1 MSLIDRGDYS
11 IYGVKKVKSVSSF
24 IKMHALKSAKSRSV
38 IMKADST
45 TLLNFIKDNQK
56 NQFVIPIY
64 QRLYSWE
71 KEQCKELWD
80 DIIKIGGDDKMDGHF
95 IGSILYMLDSIT
107 HSNNT
112 LLIIDGQQRLTTIT
126 LLLTALRDHL
136 NDEDEFLK
144 KFSYQKIENDYLI
157 NSDKDGD
164 KKFRLILSESDKDT
178 LLYLIDKDRRKPS
191 ELSSKIV
198 ENFKLFE
205 EWVSKNT
212 NKLETIFKGLDK
224 LMIVEIALEKGKD
237 DPQLIFESMNSK
249 GIELTQTDLIRN
261 YIVMETEIE
270 KQEGFYN
277 KYWGAMEEEFK
288 QNKKWFDRFVRHY
301 LTIKTREIPNVNK
314 VYAALKDYWQK
325 EGIGI
330 EDLLKDLQKYCGYFC
345 QIVFKKEADKDLN
358 KALGFLVDLEMD
370 VIYPLLLELYSD
382 YKGGV
387 LSKADFIPIIALIE
401 SYICRRAVCGLGT
414 NSLNKVFPSFT
425 RYIQKDEYF
434 KSLKA
439 HFGYLTEQQRF
450 PNNDEFKDRFIT
462 INFYKFQKNGY
473 FFERLENFDTKEP
486 VNTKGLTVEHIMPQ
500 TLTEDTEDTEE
511 WKRDLGENF
520 QEIHDKYLH
529 TIGNLTL
536 TGYNPEYS
544 NKSFQEKQGMEK
556 GFKDSPL
563 RLNQDLKDLES
574 FGEEEIKKRA
584 NDLVDLALKIWT
596 YPKLDAETLE
606 KYKPKKD
613 KKEKKVYDLSSYKFG
628 SHSRELFDIL
638 SKKIKALDERI
649 TENFNQD
656 YISYKFGKNFVDI
669 VVQSK
674 DLKLY
679 LNMKFNELQDEKNLA
694 RDMTNKGH
702 LGNGNIEVKLETKEN
717 IPYCLGL
724 IKQALEKQM
733 GGRNRQ

>member
-1 MSLIDRGDYS
+1 MEAY
-11 IYGVKKVKSVSSF
+11 V
-24 IKMHALKSAKSRSV
+24 
-38 IMKADST
+38 T

-56 NQFVIPIY
+56 NQLVIPIY
-64 QRLYSWE
+64 QRLYSWG
-71 KEQCKELWD
+71 KEQCKQLWD
-80 DIIKIGGDDKMDGHF
+80 DIIKIGGDDKMDRHF
-95 IGSILYMLDSIT
+95 IGSILYVLDRIT
-107 HSNNT
+107 HSDNV

-144 KFSYQKIENDYLI
+144 KFSRQNIQNHYLI

-178 LLYLIDKDRRKPS
+178 LLSLIDKDKRKPS
-191 ELSSKIV
+191 EPSSKIV
-198 ENFKLFE
+198 ENFELFE
-205 EWVSKNT
+205 KWIRKNT
-212 NKLETIFKGLDK
+212 DKLETIFKGLEK
-224 LMIVEIALEKGKD
+224 LMIVWIALKKEKD

-261 YIVMETEIE
+261 YIVMETEVE

-277 KYWGAMEEEFK
+277 KYWRAMEEEFK

-301 LTIKTREIPNVNK
+301 LTIKTREIPNINK
-314 VYAALKDYWQK
+314 VYVALKNYRQK

-382 YKGGV
+382 YSDGV
-387 LSKADFIPIIALIE
+387 LSKDDFIPIITLIE
-401 SYICRRAVCGLGT
+401 SYICRRAVCGLDT

-439 HFGYLTEQQRF
+439 HFGYLTEKQRF
-450 PNNDEFKDRFIT
+450 PNNDEFKNLFIT
-462 INFYKFQKNGY
+462 IDFYKFKKKKY
-473 FFERLENFDTKEP
+473 FFERLENFNRKELVP
-486 VNTKGLTVEHIMPQ
+486 THEYTTEHIMSQ
-500 TLTEDTEDTEE
+500 TLTEE
-511 WKRDLGENF
+511 WKKDLGENF
-520 QEIHDKYLH
+520 QEIHNKYLH
-529 TIGNLTL
+529 IIGNLTM
-536 TGYNPEYS
+536 TGYNSEYGD
-544 NKSFQEKQGMEK
+544 KSFQEKRGMEK

-563 RLNQDLKDLES
+563 RLNQGLRDLES

-584 NDLVDLALKIWT
+584 NDLADLALKIWT

-613 KKEKKVYDLSSYKFG
+613 KKEKKAYDLSSYKFG

-638 SKKIKALDERI
+638 SKEIKALDEKI
-649 TENFNQD
+649 VENFNQD
-656 YISYKFGKNFVDI
+656 YISYKFDKNFVDI
-669 VVQSK
+669 VVQTK

-702 LGNGNIEVKLETKEN
+702 LGNGDIEVKLETKEN

>member
-1 MSLIDRGDYS
+1 ME
-11 IYGVKKVKSVSSF
+11 
-24 IKMHALKSAKSRSV
+24 
-38 IMKADST
+38 ADAT

-56 NQFVIPIY
+56 NQLVIPIY

-80 DIIKIGGDDKMDGHF
+80 DIIKVGGNDKMDGHF
-95 IGSILYMLDSIT
+95 IGSILYVLDKIT
-107 HSNNT
+107 HSNNV
-112 LLIIDGQQRLTTIT
+112 LLIVDGQQRLTTIT
-126 LLLTALRDHL
+126 LLLTALRDHWS
-136 NDEDEFLK
+136 DKRKEIEDH
-144 KFSYQKIENDYLI
+144 YLI

-164 KKFRLILSESDKDT
+164 KKFRLILSDSDKDT
-178 LLYLIDKDRRKPS
+178 LLSLIDKDRRKPS
-191 ELSSKIV
+191 EPSSKIV

-205 EWVSKNT
+205 EWVSNT
-212 NKLETIFKGLDK
+212 DELETIFKGLEK

-249 GIELTQTDLIRN
+249 GMELTQTDLIRN

-277 KYWGAMEEEFK
+277 KYWRAMEEDFK

-301 LTIKTREIPNVNK
+301 LTIKTREIPNINK
-314 VYAALKDYWQK
+314 VYVALKDYRQK

-345 QIVFKKEADKDLN
+345 RIVFKKEADKDLN

-382 YKGGV
+382 YSDGV
-387 LSKADFIPIIALIE
+387 LSKDDFRRSIALIE

-434 KSLKA
+434 KSLEA
-439 HFGYLTEQQRF
+439 HFGYLTEKQRF
-450 PNNDEFKDRFIT
+450 PNNDEFKKLFIT
-462 INFYKFQKNGY
+462 IDFYHFKKNRY
-473 FFERLENFDTKEP
+473 FFERLEKFDTNEP

-500 TLTEDTEDTEE
+500 TLTEE
-511 WKRDLGENF
+511 WKKDLGENF
-520 QEIHDKYLH
+520 QAIHNKYLH
-529 TIGNLTL
+529 TIGNLTK
-536 TGYNPEYS
+536 TGYNSEYS
-544 NKSFQEKQGMEK
+544 NKSFQKKRDMEK

-584 NDLVDLALKIWT
+584 NDLADLALKIWT

-606 KYKPKKD
+606 KYKPKKE
-613 KKEKKVYDLSSYKFG
+613 KEVYDLSFYKFS

-638 SKKIKALDERI
+638 SKEIKALDEKI
-649 TENFNQD
+649 VENFNQD
-656 YISYKFGKNFVDI
+656 YISYKFSKNFIDI
-669 VVQSK
+669 VVQTK
-674 DLKLY
+674 GLKLY

-702 LGNGNIEVKLETKEN
+702 LGNGDIEVKLETKEN

-733 GGRNRQ
+733 GGRNKQ

>member
-1 MSLIDRGDYS
+1 MEAY
-11 IYGVKKVKSVSSF
+11 
-24 IKMHALKSAKSRSV
+24 A
-38 IMKADST
+38 T

-56 NQFVIPIY
+56 NQLVIPIY
-64 QRLYSWE
+64 QRLYSWD
-71 KEQCKELWD
+71 KEQCKQLWD
-80 DIIKIGGDDKMDGHF
+80 DIIEIGGNDKMDGHF
-95 IGSILYMLDSIT
+95 IGSILYVLDRIT
-107 HSNNT
+107 HSNNV

-126 LLLTALRDHL
+126 LLLIALKDHL
-136 NDEDEFLK
+136 NDEVKRKE
-144 KFSYQKIENDYLI
+144 IENHYLI
-157 NSDKDGD
+157 NSDEKGD
-164 KKFRLILSESDKDT
+164 KKFRLILSESDRDT
-178 LLYLIDKDRRKPS
+178 LLSLIDKDRRKPS
-191 ELSSKIV
+191 EPSSKIV

-205 EWVSKNT
+205 EWISKNT
-212 NKLETIFKGLDK
+212 DKLGTIFKGLDK

-270 KQEGFYN
+270 KREGFYN
-277 KYWGAMEEEFK
+277 KYWRAMEEKFK
-288 QNKKWFDRFVRHY
+288 QNKKLFDRFVRHY
-301 LTIKTREIPNVNK
+301 LTIKTRETPNINK
-314 VYAALKDYWQK
+314 VYVAFKDYQQK
-325 EGIGI
+325 ERIGI

-345 QIVFKKEADKDLN
+345 QIALKKEDDKDLN

-382 YKGGV
+382 YSDKV
-387 LSKADFIPIIALIE
+387 LSKADFRRSIDLIE

-414 NSLNKVFPSFT
+414 NSLNKVFLSFT
-425 RYIQKDEYF
+425 KHIQKDEYF

-439 HFGYLTEQQRF
+439 HFGYLTEKQRF
-450 PNNDEFKDRFIT
+450 PNNDEFKDCFIT
-462 INFYKFQKNGY
+462 IDFYKFKKKKY
-473 FFERLENFDTKEP
+473 FFERLENFDRKER
-486 VNTKGLTVEHIMPQ
+486 VYTHEYTTEHIMPQ
-500 TLTEDTEDTEE
+500 ELTEE
-511 WKRDLGENF
+511 WERDLGENF
-520 QEIHDKYLH
+520 QEIHNKYLH

-536 TGYNPEYS
+536 TGYNSEYS
-544 NKSFQEKQGMEK
+544 NKSFKEKQGMEK

-563 RLNQDLKDLES
+563 RLNQGLRDLKS

-584 NDLVDLALKIWT
+584 NDLADLALKIWT

-613 KKEKKVYDLSSYKFG
+613 KKEKKVYDLSSYKF
-628 SHSRELFDIL
+628 SPHSRGLFDIL
-638 SKKIKALDERI
+638 SKEIKAFDERI

-656 YISYKFGKNFVDI
+656 YISYKFSKNFVDI
-669 VVQSK
+669 VVQTK

-694 RDMTNKGH
+694 RDATNKGH
-702 LGNGNIEVKLETKEN
+702 LGNGDIEVKLETKEN

>member
-1 MSLIDRGDYS
+1 ME
-11 IYGVKKVKSVSSF
+11 
-24 IKMHALKSAKSRSV
+24 
-38 IMKADST
+38 ADAT

-56 NQFVIPIY
+56 NQLVIPIY

-71 KEQCKELWD
+71 KEQCKQLWD
-80 DIIKIGGDDKMDGHF
+80 DIIKIGGNDKMDRHF
-95 IGSILYMLDSIT
+95 IGSILYVLNGNK
-107 HSNNT
+107 HSGNP

-136 NDEDEFLK
+136 NDEDKRKE
-144 KFSYQKIENDYLI
+144 IENHYLI

-164 KKFRLILSESDKDT
+164 KKFRLILSESDRDT
-178 LLYLIDKDRRKPS
+178 LLSLIDKDRRKPS
-191 ELSSKIV
+191 EPSVKIV
-198 ENFKLFE
+198 ENFELFE
-205 EWVSKNT
+205 KWISKNT
-212 NKLETIFKGLDK
+212 DKLETIFKGLEK
-224 LMIVEIALEKGKD
+224 LMIVWIALKKEKD

-261 YIVMETEIE
+261 YIVMETEVE

-277 KYWGAMEEEFK
+277 KYWRAMEENFK
-288 QNKKWFDRFVRHY
+288 QSEKQSKREDLFNKFVRHY
-301 LTIKTREIPNVNK
+301 LTIKIGKIPNEK
-314 VYAALKDYWQK
+314 RVYEAFKDYQQK
-325 EGIGI
+325 EGIEI

-345 QIVFKKEADKDLN
+345 RIVFKKEANKEANKDLN

-382 YKGGV
+382 YSDGV
-387 LSKADFIPIIALIE
+387 LSEDDFKHSIALIE
-401 SYICRRAVCGLGT
+401 SYLCRRAVCGLGT
-414 NSLNKVFPSFT
+414 NSLNKVFPFVT
-425 RYIQKDEYF
+425 KKINKDQYLESIKVHF
-434 KSLKA
+434 LSLETTK
-439 HFGYLTEQQRF
+439 GKF
-450 PNNDEFKDRFIT
+450 PKDSEFKNLFIT
-462 INFYKFQKNGY
+462 IDFYHFKKNRY
-473 FFERLENFDTKEP
+473 FFERLENDTNEP

-500 TLTEDTEDTEE
+500 KLTEE
-511 WKRDLGENF
+511 WERDLGENF
-520 QEIHDKYLH
+520 KEIHNKYLH

-536 TGYNPEYS
+536 TGYNSEYS
-544 NKSFQEKQGMEK
+544 NKSFQEKRGMEK

-563 RLNQDLKDLES
+563 RLNQGLRDLKS

-584 NDLVDLALKIWT
+584 NDLADLALKIWT

-606 KYKPKKD
+606 KHKPKKP
-613 KKEKKVYDLSSYKFG
+613 KKEKKVYDLSSYKFS

-638 SKKIKALDERI
+638 SKEIKALDEKI
-649 TENFNQD
+649 VENFNQD

-669 VVQSK
+669 VAQTK

-702 LGNGNIEVKLETKEN
+702 LGNGDIEVKLETKEN

>member
-1 MSLIDRGDYS
+1 ME
-11 IYGVKKVKSVSSF
+11 
-24 IKMHALKSAKSRSV
+24 AEA
-38 IMKADST
+38 T

-64 QRLYSWE
+64 QRLYSWK
-71 KEQCKELWD
+71 KEQCEQLWD
-80 DIIKIGGDDKMDGHF
+80 DIIKVGGNDKMDTHF
-95 IGSILYMLDSIT
+95 IGSILYVLDGIT
-107 HSNNT
+107 HSNNA

-126 LLLTALRDHL
+126 LLLTALRNHL
-136 NDEDEFLK
+136 SDEVKRKE
-144 KFSYQKIENDYLI
+144 IENHYLI

-178 LLYLIDKDRRKPS
+178 LLSLIDKDRRKPS
-191 ELSSKIV
+191 EPSSKIV

-205 EWVSKNT
+205 EWIRKNT
-212 NKLETIFKGLDK
+212 DKLETIFKGLEK
-224 LMIVEIALEKGKD
+224 LMMVYIALTKGKD

-277 KYWGAMEEEFK
+277 KYWRAMEEDFK
-288 QNKKWFDRFVRHY
+288 QNKKLFDRFVRHY
-301 LTIKTREIPNVNK
+301 LTIKTRETPNINK
-314 VYAALKDYWQK
+314 VYAALKDYRQK

-345 QIVFKKEADKDLN
+345 RIVFKKEDDKDLN

-382 YKGGV
+382 YSDGV
-387 LSKADFIPIIALIE
+387 LSKNDFKRSIALVE

-425 RYIQKDEYF
+425 KHIQKDEYF
-434 KSLKA
+434 ESLKV
-439 HFGYLTEQQRF
+439 HFLLLKNNQRF
-450 PNNDEFKDRFIT
+450 PENDEFKEEFMRK
-462 INFYKFQKNGY
+462 NFYNFKLNIY
-473 FFERLENFDTKEP
+473 FFNRMENFDRKER
-486 VNTKGLTVEHIMPQ
+486 VYTHEYAIEHIMPQ
-500 TLTEDTEDTEE
+500 TLTEEE
-511 WKRDLGENF
+511 WKKDLGENF
-520 QEIHDKYLH
+520 QEIHNKYLH

-544 NKSFQEKQGMEK
+544 NRSFQEKQGMEK
-556 GFKDSPL
+556 GFKNSPL

-584 NDLVDLALKIWT
+584 NDLADLALKIWT

-613 KKEKKVYDLSSYKFG
+613 KKEKKVYDLNSYNFG

-638 SKKIKALDERI
+638 RKEIKALDEKI
-649 TENFNQD
+649 AEKFNQD
-656 YISYKFGKNFVDI
+656 YISYIFDKNFVDI
-669 VVQSK
+669 VVQTK

-702 LGNGNIEVKLETKEN
+702 LGNGDIEIKLETKEN

>member
-1 MSLIDRGDYS
+1 ME
-11 IYGVKKVKSVSSF
+11 
-24 IKMHALKSAKSRSV
+24 AK
-38 IMKADST
+38 AT
-45 TLLNFIKDNQK
+45 TLLEFMKENQK
-56 NQFVIPIY
+56 NQLVIPIY

-71 KEQCKELWD
+71 KEQCKQLWD

-95 IGSILYMLDSIT
+95 IGSILYVLDGIK
-107 HSNNT
+107 HSNNA
-112 LLIIDGQQRLTTIT
+112 LLIIDGQQRLTTVT

-136 NDEDEFLK
+136 SDEVKRKE
-144 KFSYQKIENDYLI
+144 IENHYLI

-178 LLYLIDKDRRKPS
+178 LLSLIDKDRRKPS
-191 ELSSKIV
+191 EPSSKIM

-205 EWVSKNT
+205 EWISKNT
-212 NKLETIFKGLDK
+212 DKLGTIFKGLEK
-224 LMIVEIALEKGKD
+224 LTIVWIALEKGKD

-249 GIELTQTDLIRN
+249 GIELAQTDLIRN

-270 KQEGFYN
+270 KREGFYN
-277 KYWGAMEEEFK
+277 KYWRAMEEDFK
-288 QNKKWFDRFVRHY
+288 QNEKQDKKLFDRFVRHY
-301 LTIKTREIPNVNK
+301 LTIKTREIPNISKIYV
-314 VYAALKDYWQK
+314 ALKDYRQK
-325 EGIGI
+325 KGIGI

-345 QIVFKKEADKDLN
+345 QIVFKKFKKEADKDLN
-358 KALGFLVDLEMD
+358 KALGFLVDLDMD
-370 VIYPLLLELYSD
+370 VVYPLLLELYSD
-382 YKGGV
+382 YRDGV
-387 LSKADFIPIIALIE
+387 LSKDDFRCSIALIE

-425 RYIQKDEYF
+425 KHIQKDEYF
-434 KSLKA
+434 ESLKA
-439 HFGYLTEQQRF
+439 HFGSLTEKQRF

-462 INFYKFQKNGY
+462 IDFYRFKKNRY
-473 FFERLENFDTKEP
+473 FFERLENFGREERVYTHEY
-486 VNTKGLTVEHIMPQ
+486 TIEHIMPQ
-500 TLTEDTEDTEE
+500 KLTEE
-511 WKRDLGENF
+511 WERDLGENF
-520 QEIHDKYLH
+520 QEIHNKYLH

-536 TGYNPEYS
+536 TGYNQKYG

-556 GFKDSPL
+556 GFKNSPL
-563 RLNQDLKDLES
+563 KLNQSLKES

-584 NDLVDLALKIWT
+584 NDLADLALKIWT
-596 YPKLDAETLE
+596 YPNLDAETLE

-613 KKEKKVYDLSSYKFG
+613 KKEKKVYDLNSYKFS

-638 SKKIKALDERI
+638 SKEIKALDEKI
-649 TENFNQD
+649 VENFNQD
-656 YISYKFGKNFVDI
+656 YISYKFSKNFVDI
-669 VVQSK
+669 VVQTEN
-674 DLKLY
+674 LKLY

-702 LGNGNIEVKLETKEN
+702 LGNGDIEVKLETKEN

>member
-1 MSLIDRGDYS
+1 
-11 IYGVKKVKSVSSF
+11 
-24 IKMHALKSAKSRSV
+24 
-38 IMKADST
+38 MKANKN
-45 TLLNFIKDNQK
+45 TLLNFIKGNQK
-56 NQFVIPIY
+56 NQLVIPIY

-71 KEQCKELWD
+71 KEQCKQLWD
-80 DIIKIGGDDKMDGHF
+80 DIIKIGGNDKMDGHF
-95 IGSILYMLDSIT
+95 IGSILYVLDGFT
-107 HSNNT
+107 HSGNA

-136 NDEDEFLK
+136 NDEDEFLE
-144 KFSYQKIENDYLI
+144 KFSHQNIQNHYLI
-157 NSDKDGD
+157 NSDKDSD
-164 KKFRLILSESDKDT
+164 KKFRLILSDSDKDT

-191 ELSSKIV
+191 EPSSKIV

-205 EWVSKNT
+205 EWIRKNT
-212 NKLETIFKGLDK
+212 DKLETIFKGLDK
-224 LMIVEIALEKGKD
+224 LMIVGIALEKGKY

-249 GIELTQTDLIRN
+249 GVELAQTDLIRN
-261 YIVMETEIE
+261 YVVMETEIE
-270 KQEGFYN
+270 KQESFYN
-277 KYWGAMEEEFK
+277 KYWRAMEEDFK
-288 QNKKWFDRFVRHY
+288 QNKKLFDRFVRHY
-301 LTIKTREIPNVNK
+301 LTIKTREIPNIKK
-314 VYAALKDYWQK
+314 VYAAFKDYRQK

-345 QIVFKKEADKDLN
+345 RIVFKKEENKDLN

-382 YKGGV
+382 YSDGV
-387 LSKADFIPIIALIE
+387 LSKDDFISIIALIE

-414 NSLNKVFPSFT
+414 NSLNKVFPSFAKH
-425 RYIQKDEYF
+425 IQKDEYF

-439 HFGYLTEQQRF
+439 HFGSLTEKQRF
-450 PNNDEFKDRFIT
+450 PNNDEFKDCFIT
-462 INFYKFQKNGY
+462 IDFYKFKKREY
-473 FFERLENFDTKEP
+473 FFERLENFDRKER
-486 VNTKGLTVEHIMPQ
+486 VYTHEYTTEHIMPQ
-500 TLTEDTEDTEE
+500 TLEEE
-511 WKRDLGENF
+511 WEKDLGENF
-520 QEIHDKYLH
+520 QAIHDKYLH

-544 NKSFQEKQGMEK
+544 NKSFQEKRDMEK

-563 RLNQDLKDLES
+563 RLNQSLRDLES

-584 NDLVDLALKIWT
+584 NDLADLALKIWT
-596 YPKLDAETLE
+596 YPNLNAEMLE
-606 KYKPKKD
+606 KCKPKKD

-638 SKKIKALDERI
+638 SKGIKALDERI
-649 TENFNQD
+649 TESFNQD
-656 YISYKFGKNFVDI
+656 YISYKFSKNFLDI
-669 VVQSK
+669 VVQTK

-702 LGNGNIEVKLETKEN
+702 LGNGDIEVKLETKEN

>member
-1 MSLIDRGDYS
+1 
-11 IYGVKKVKSVSSF
+11 
-24 IKMHALKSAKSRSV
+24 
-38 IMKADST
+38 MKADAIK
-45 TLLNFIKDNQK
+45 LLDFIGKSQEK
-56 NQFVIPIY
+56 QFVIPIY
-64 QRLYSWE
+64 QRVYSWE
-71 KEQCKELWD
+71 KEQCEQLWD
-80 DIIKIGGDDKMDGHF
+80 DIIKTGGNDQMNGHF
-95 IGSILYMLDSIT
+95 IGSIVFVQDGIYT
-107 HSNNT
+107 TNYNE

-126 LLLTALRDHL
+126 LLFIALRNYL
-136 NDEDEFLK
+136 NDEDEFLE
-144 KFSYQKIENDYLI
+144 KFSCQKIQNRYLI
-157 NSDKDGD
+157 NSDEKGD
-164 KKFRLILSESDKDT
+164 KKFKLILSEPDKDT
-178 LLYLIDKDRRKPS
+178 LLYLIDKDKRKPS
-191 ELSSKIV
+191 ELSLKIM

-205 EWVSKNT
+205 EWVSNT
-212 NKLETIFKGLDK
+212 NQLETIFKGLEK
-224 LMIVEIALEKGKD
+224 LMIVYIALEKGKD

-261 YIVMETEIE
+261 YIVMETEIK

-277 KYWGAMEEEFK
+277 KYWRAMEEEFK

-301 LTIKTREIPNVNK
+301 VTIKTREIPNINK
-314 VYAALKDYWQK
+314 VYVALKDYRQK

-345 QIVFKKEADKDLN
+345 QIVFKKEDNKDLN
-358 KALGFLVDLEMD
+358 KALRFLVDLEMD

-382 YKGGV
+382 YSDKV
-387 LSKADFIPIIALIE
+387 LSKADFISIIPLIE

-425 RYIQKDEYF
+425 KHIQKDEYF

-439 HFGYLTEQQRF
+439 HFGSLTEKQRF
-450 PNNDEFKDRFIT
+450 PDDDEFKDCFIT
-462 INFYKFQKNGY
+462 IDFYRFKKNRY
-473 FFERLENFDTKEP
+473 FFERLENFDRNERVYTHEY
-486 VNTKGLTVEHIMPQ
+486 TIEHIMPQ
-500 TLTEDTEDTEE
+500 TLTEE
-511 WKRDLGENF
+511 WERDLGENF

-536 TGYNPEYS
+536 TGYNHEYS
-544 NKSFQEKQGMEK
+544 NKSFKEKQGMEK
-556 GFKDSPL
+556 GFKNSPL
-563 RLNQDLKDLES
+563 RLNQGLRDLESS

-584 NDLVDLALKIWT
+584 NDLADLALKIWT

-613 KKEKKVYDLSSYKFG
+613 KKEKNVYDLSSYKFG

-638 SKKIKALDERI
+638 SKEIKALDERI

-656 YISYKFGKNFVDI
+656 YISYKFSKNFVDI
-669 VVQSK
+669 VVQTK

-702 LGNGNIEVKLETKEN
+702 LGNGDIEVKLETKEN

-724 IKQALEKQM
+724 IKQALEKQI
-733 GGRNRQ
+733 GGRNKQ

>member
-1 MSLIDRGDYS
+1 MVAEVTPL
-11 IYGVKKVKSVSSF
+11 
-24 IKMHALKSAKSRSV
+24 LK
-38 IMKADST
+38 
-45 TLLNFIKDNQK
+45 FIKDNQK
-56 NQFVIPIY
+56 NQLVIPIY

-71 KEQCKELWD
+71 KEQCKQLWD
-80 DIIKIGGDDKMDGHF
+80 DIIKIGGNDKMDGHF
-95 IGSILYMLDSIT
+95 IGSILYVLDRIT
-107 HSNNT
+107 HSNNA

-126 LLLTALRDHL
+126 LLLTALRNHL
-136 NDEDEFLK
+136 SDEVKRKE
-144 KFSYQKIENDYLI
+144 IEDRYLI

-164 KKFRLILSESDKDT
+164 KKFRLILSDSDKDT
-178 LLYLIDKDRRKPS
+178 LLSLIDKDRRKPS
-191 ELSSKIV
+191 EPSLKIV

-212 NKLETIFKGLDK
+212 NKLETIFKGLEK
-224 LMIVEIALEKGKD
+224 LMIVEIALEKEKD
-237 DPQLIFESMNSK
+237 DPQFIFESMNSK
-249 GIELTQTDLIRN
+249 GMELAQTDLIRN
-261 YIVMETEIE
+261 YILMGLEPKEQKT
-270 KQEGFYN
+270 FYE
-277 KYWGAMEEEFK
+277 KYWRTMEEEFK
-288 QNKKWFDRFVRHY
+288 QDKKLLDRFVRHY
-301 LTIKTREIPNVNK
+301 LTIKTKISNTNK
-314 VYAALKDYWQK
+314 VYAAFKDYRQK

-345 QIVFKKEADKDLN
+345 RIVFKKEADKDLN

-382 YKGGV
+382 YSDGV

-425 RYIQKDEYF
+425 RHIQKDEYF
-434 KSLKA
+434 KSLEA
-439 HFGYLTEQQRF
+439 HFGYLTEKQRF
-450 PNNDEFKDRFIT
+450 PNNDEFKDLFIT
-462 INFYKFQKNGY
+462 IDFYSFQKRRY
-473 FFERLENFDTKEP
+473 FFERLENFDRKER
-486 VNTKGLTVEHIMPQ
+486 VYTHEYTVEHIMPKK
-500 TLTEDTEDTEE
+500 LTEE
-511 WKRDLGENF
+511 WERDLGENF

-529 TIGNLTL
+529 TVGNLTL

-563 RLNQDLKDLES
+563 RLNQSLRDLES

-584 NDLVDLALKIWT
+584 NDLADLALKIWT

-613 KKEKKVYDLSSYKFG
+613 KKENKVYDLSSYKFG

-638 SKKIKALDERI
+638 NKEIKALDERI

-656 YISYKFGKNFVDI
+656 YISYKFSKNFVDI
-669 VVQSK
+669 VVQTK

-702 LGNGNIEVKLETKEN
+702 LGNGDIEVNLETKEN